1 MCIFQQSNSWKTN
14 RSKLQVF
21 WYQKWGL
28 SYQSQ
33 ILHDVLVASV
43 RPHSMTF
50 RVSESYINFVHCCE
64 ARWTAINSCVADNSV
79 AAVNFVMNDSSNRSI
94 DINQS
99 KADVRTVMSLRSY
112 CFL

>member
-79 AAVNFVMNDSSNRSI
+79 AAVILFCHERFVQPI
-94 DINQS
+94 D
-99 KADVRTVMSLRSY
+99 
-112 CFL
+112 